1 MQTDQ
6 RRQVLRRISQGN
18 GPREYKKGF
27 AQYGG
32 QRLRASFV
40 AGAEGEKVLGQR
52 DKERLMKKKN
62 EITLNGK
69 SITLDV
75 PPHRLLLDLLRD
87 EIGLTGTKEGCGTG
101 DCGACTVFL
110 NGKPVN
116 SCLILSGELD
126 GAEIVTIEG
135 LKIGPEL
142 HPIQRA
148 FIQDGG
154 AQCGYCTPGMLMMSK
169 ALLDEN
175 PNPTEE
181 EIRFALSG
189 NLCRC
194 TGYVKIVQ
202 AVQDAAAE
210 LRRLGAG
217 TS

>member
-1 MQTDQ
+1 
-6 RRQVLRRISQGN
+6 
-18 GPREYKKGF
+18 
-27 AQYGG
+27 
-32 QRLRASFV
+32 
-40 AGAEGEKVLGQR
+40 
-52 DKERLMKKKN
+52 MKKK
-62 EITLNGK
+62 IHIPLNGK
-69 SITLDV
+69 PMTLEM
-75 PPHRLLLDLLRD
+75 PAHRLLLDLLRD

-101 DCGACTVFL
+101 DCGACTVLL

-142 HPIQRA
+142 HPVQKA

-169 ALLDEN
+169 ALLEEN

-181 EIRFALSG
+181 DIRFALSG

-194 TGYVKIVQ
+194 TGYATLVQ
-202 AVQDAAAE
+202 AVQDAAMIT
-210 LRRLGAG
+210 RSQ
-217 TS
+217 TCP

>member
-1 MQTDQ
+1 
-6 RRQVLRRISQGN
+6 
-18 GPREYKKGF
+18 
-27 AQYGG
+27 
-32 QRLRASFV
+32 
-40 AGAEGEKVLGQR
+40 
-52 DKERLMKKKN
+52 MKKK
-62 EITLNGK
+62 IQLTLNGRM
-69 SITLDV
+69 ITLEV
-75 PPHRLLLDLLRD
+75 PAHRLLLDLLRD

-101 DCGACTVFL
+101 DCGACTVLL

-116 SCLILSGELD
+116 SCLVLSGELD
-126 GAEIVTIEG
+126 GADIVTIEG

-142 HPIQRA
+142 HPIQKA

-194 TGYVKIVQ
+194 TGYAKIIQ

-210 LRRLGAG
+210 LRAKNVCNG
-217 TS
+217 

>member
-1 MQTDQ
+1 M
-6 RRQVLRRISQGN
+6 
-18 GPREYKKGF
+18 EKKI
-27 AQYGG
+27 Q
-32 QRLRASFV
+32 
-40 AGAEGEKVLGQR
+40 
-52 DKERLMKKKN
+52 
-62 EITLNGK
+62 ITLNGK
-69 SITLDV
+69 STSLEV
-75 PPHRLLLDLLRD
+75 PAHRLLLDLLRD
-87 EIGLTGTKEGCGTG
+87 ELGLTGTKEGCGTG

-126 GAEIVTIEG
+126 GADIVTIEG
-135 LKIGPEL
+135 LKIGSEL

-154 AQCGYCTPGMLMMSK
+154 VQCGYCTSGMLMMAK
-169 ALLDEN
+169 AFLDEN

-194 TGYVKIVQ
+194 TGYAKIVQ

-210 LRRLGAG
+210 LRRSA
-217 TS
+217 SK

>member
-1 MQTDQ
+1 
-6 RRQVLRRISQGN
+6 
-18 GPREYKKGF
+18 
-27 AQYGG
+27 
-32 QRLRASFV
+32 
-40 AGAEGEKVLGQR
+40 
-52 DKERLMKKKN
+52 MKKK
-62 EITLNGK
+62 IQLTLNGK
-69 SITLDV
+69 ITPLEV
-75 PPHRLLLDLLRD
+75 PSHRLLLDLLRD

-116 SCLILSGELD
+116 SCLVLSGELD
-126 GAEIVTIEG
+126 GTDIVTIEG

-142 HPIQRA
+142 HPVQKA

-194 TGYVKIVQ
+194 TGYAKIIQ

-210 LRRLGAG
+210 VRAKRI
-217 TS
+217 

>member
-1 MQTDQ
+1 M
-6 RRQVLRRISQGN
+6 
-18 GPREYKKGF
+18 
-27 AQYGG
+27 
-32 QRLRASFV
+32 
-40 AGAEGEKVLGQR
+40 
-52 DKERLMKKKN
+52 MKKKIR
-62 EITLNGK
+62 ITLNGK
-69 SITLDV
+69 SMSLEV
-75 PPHRLLLDLLRD
+75 LAHRLLLDLLRD

-142 HPIQRA
+142 HPIQKA

-154 AQCGYCTPGMLMMSK
+154 VQCGYCTSGMLMMSK

-175 PNPTEE
+175 LNPTEE

-194 TGYVKIVQ
+194 TGYAKIVQ

-210 LRRLGAG
+210 LRAKQAR
-217 TS
+217 

>member
-1 MQTDQ
+1 VSDAVLVRLRLNGEDRAVAVRPNTTLLT
-6 RRQVLRRISQGN
+6 VLR
-18 GPREYKKGF
+18 EH
-27 AQYGG
+27 
-32 QRLRASFV
+32 L
-40 AGAEGEKVLGQR
+40 
-52 DKERLMKKKN
+52 
-62 EITLNGK
+62 
-69 SITLDV
+69 
-75 PPHRLLLDLLRD
+75 H
-87 EIGLTGTKEGCGTG
+87 LTGTKRGCGTG

-126 GAEIVTIEG
+126 GADIVTIEG
-135 LKIGPEL
+135 LKIGSEL

-154 AQCGYCTPGMLMMSK
+154 VQCGYCTSGMLMMAK
-169 ALLDEN
+169 AFLDEN

-194 TGYVKIVQ
+194 TGYAKIVQ

-210 LRRLGAG
+210 LRRSA
-217 TS
+217 SK